1 MHVNTIGVDLAKNVF
16 QVHGVDSAGKV
27 VITRQLRRKQVLD
40 FFSKLPGCLVG
51 MEACG
56 TGHHWAREI
65 SKLGHTVRLMPPSY
79 VKGYVKRSKN
89 DAADAAAICEAV
101 TRPSMRFVPIK
112 STDQQALLMLHRTRD
127 LLIRQRTQLINA
139 LRAHLAEFGLVA
151 ETGREGLAQLG
162 AIITDESNHE
172 ALPSAMKQALQAIVD
187 QLAAL
192 ELQVGALDRAIHAH
206 HRANDM
212 SCRLETVPGIGVIGA
227 TAIAST
233 VTDPSGFKSGR
244 DFAAWIGLVPR
255 QHSTGGKERLG
266 GISKQGDRYLR
277 RLLVIGATAVVRQ
290 ARLHPQL
297 PEPVVFPPFNPD
309 APVCSRPVGL
319 SKALAFAQ
327 DNGRKFMQGVSRGL
341 ELAAKDRGFTYEV
354 DLAGNDPAIM
364 TKQVGSL
371 LNASGGALVTSPV
384 DSHSISP
391 VMKKVIWSGAYV
403 GAVVPPPATSLLN
416 APQYLTGKVLA
427 TKRRLHQHAA

>member
-79 VKGYVKRSKN
+79 VKGYVKRSKS

-151 ETGREGLAQLG
+151 ETGREGFAQLG
-162 AIITDESNHE
+162 AIVTDESNHE
-172 ALPSAMKQALQAIVD
+172 SLPSAMKQALQAIVD

-233 VTDPSGFKSGR
+233 VTDPSGS
-244 DFAAWIGLVPR
+244 
-255 QHSTGGKERLG
+255 
-266 GISKQGDRYLR
+266 
-277 RLLVIGATAVVRQ
+277 
-290 ARLHPQL
+290 
-297 PEPVVFPPFNPD
+297 N
-309 APVCSRPVGL
+309 PVGIL
-319 SKALAFAQ
+319 QHGSDLCRGSIRRVARSGSAASPSREIAISDGCSSSVQRPLFDKP
-327 DNGRKFMQGVSRGL
+327 GCIRKSIPGL
-341 ELAAKDRGFTYEV
+341 
-354 DLAGNDPAIM
+354 
-364 TKQVGSL
+364 
-371 LNASGGALVTSPV
+371 
-384 DSHSISP
+384 
-391 VMKKVIWSGAYV
+391 
-403 GAVVPPPATSLLN
+403 
-416 APQYLTGKVLA
+416 
-427 TKRRLHQHAA
+427 